1 MNGTPLAMFDVMP
14 ICLKSFTEERGISL
28 ESFHATPLGI
38 APSLA
43 ANNDARSHA
52 PFSAEVFA

>member
-14 ICLKSFTEERGISL
+14 MRLNSCTEERGISL

-43 ANNDARSHA
+43 ADDARSHA